1 MARHTFVTPGLI
13 FNGTKTVDILTRAEI
28 TKIVEDV
35 VDSRIG
41 EIEDGL
47 KAQER
52 KIDKILKRVD
62 AAEKDAAKASK
73 EVQRFVEKA
82 RETFREVIEEI
93 LEPHYR
99 FLAQHLGIELPA
111 QLTSV
116 ALKNRTASTRKTA
129 SAALLGDESISAKTK
144 KKTTR
149 RIIRGVEGDRK
160 NPPACTKRKTASAA
174 QKPAVSKKTATR
186 KKSATMVV
194 QSRQKGSRLCLK

>member
-1 MARHTFVTPGLI
+1 MARHSFVTVSHITGDE
-13 FNGTKTVDILTRAEI
+13 TKTVEILTRAEI
-28 TKIVEDV
+28 KKIVEDV

-47 KAQER
+47 KTQER
-52 KIDKILKRVD
+52 KIDEIAKRVD

-116 ALKNRTASTRKTA
+116 ASKNRTVSTRETA
-129 SAALLGDESISAKTK
+129 PFALSSDESISAKTK
-144 KKTTR
+144 KKITR
-149 RIIRGVEGDRK
+149 RIKRDVEGDRK
-160 NPPACTKRKTASAA
+160 NPPACTKRKATLTA
-174 QKPAVSKKTATR
+174 QKPAASKKKTTQKRSAR
-186 KKSATMVV
+186 KGGK
-194 QSRQKGSRLCLK
+194 LCRY

>member
-35 VDSRIG
+35 VDNRIS
-41 EIEDGL
+41 EIKDGL

-62 AAEKDAAKASK
+62 VAEKDAAKASR
-73 EVQRFVEKA
+73 EVQLFVETT
-82 RETFREVIEEI
+82 RETFRDVIDE
-93 LEPHYR
+93 LLVPHYR
-99 FLAQHLGIELPA
+99 FLAQHLGIELPD

-116 ALKNRTASTRKTA
+116 ASKNRTASTRETT
-129 SAALLGDESISAKTK
+129 SAALLCNGSVSAKPK

-149 RIIRGVEGDRK
+149 RIIRAADEDRK
-160 NPPACTKRKTASAA
+160 DVPAHPKKKTTSAA
-174 QKPAVSKKTATR
+174 KTLAVSKKKTAVSRSVR
-186 KKSATMVV
+186 KGVNPC
-194 QSRQKGSRLCLK
+194 R